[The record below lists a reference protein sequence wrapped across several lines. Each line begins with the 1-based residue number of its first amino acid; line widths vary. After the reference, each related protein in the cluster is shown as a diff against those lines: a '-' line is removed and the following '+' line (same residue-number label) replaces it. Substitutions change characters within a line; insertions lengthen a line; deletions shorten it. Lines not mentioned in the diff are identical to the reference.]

1 MEYRVMKGEIPVCET
16 ILDTS
21 AEQPIDLDEVAYYA
35 PTYWDNMKDTIE
47 TYGKLDGENAF
58 IFAERD
64 PIYYNWVTLIRKDWL
79 DQVGLDVP
87 TSNEELKT
95 AMQAF
100 KDAGLGVE
108 NAPLITKSFTYFYNW
123 IKDGTSEDELAKY
136 LDLNVAKNMP
146 GSAGQIFHVI
156 FMAFV
161 IIYYVLFL
169 YVYPILARFY
179 NTIRN
184 TIKNA
189 LFMAIRHL
197 PYTVV
202 MVLIGLC
209 PLLLLFIGSYQ
220 IQSTLFA
227 LFLVMGF
234 GVIAYCN
241 SFFLVK
247 IFDHYM
253 PKEENEEQKSEG
265 TEV

>member
-1 MEYRVMKGEIPVCET
+1 MYFEYHLFGLLYSDRYCR
-16 ILDTS
+16 S
-21 AEQPIDLDEVAYYA
+21 
-35 PTYWDNMKDTIE
+35 
-47 TYGKLDGENAF
+47 
-58 IFAERD
+58 
-64 PIYYNWVTLIRKDWL
+64 IYYGYVLCDNFKQATIINLIMIA
-79 DQVGLDVP
+79 VGAVL
-87 TSNEELKT
+87 
-95 AMQAF
+95 
-100 KDAGLGVE
+100 
-108 NAPLITKSFTYFYNW
+108 
-123 IKDGTSEDELAKY
+123 Y

-169 YVYPILARFY
+169 YVYPVLARFY

>member
-1 MEYRVMKGEIPVCET
+1 MGRFFSMDNKFFTFMNKVADLCILNIICLVCCIPIVT
-16 ILDTS
+16 AGASIT
-21 AEQPIDLDEVAYYA
+21 AMYY
-35 PTYWDNMKDTIE
+35 
-47 TYGKLDGENAF
+47 
-58 IFAERD
+58 
-64 PIYYNWVTLIRKDWL
+64 VTLKMVR
-79 DQVGLDVP
+79 
-87 TSNEELKT
+87 NEEAYIVRSFFKS
-95 AMQAF
+95 F
-100 KDAGLGVE
+100 KDNFKQATII
-108 NAPLITKSFTYFYNW
+108 NLIM
-123 IKDGTSEDELAKY
+123 IAVGAVLY

-146 GSAGQIFHVI
+146 GSVGQIFHVI

-169 YVYPILARFY
+169 YVYPVLARFY

>member
-1 MEYRVMKGEIPVCET
+1 MDYL
-16 ILDTS
+16 LDFFSNKMLWTS
-21 AEQPIDLDEVAYYA
+21 
-35 PTYWDNMKDTIE
+35 
-47 TYGKLDGENAF
+47 
-58 IFAERD
+58 IFACFMAQFLKVFSGEKKFDLTRIITSGGM
-64 PIYYNWVTLIRKDWL
+64 PSSHSSFVTCLS
-79 DQVGLDVP
+79 
-87 TSNEELKT
+87 T
-95 AMQAF
+95 M
-100 KDAGLGVE
+100 LGVKYGF
-108 NAPLITKSFTYFYNW
+108 NSDMFAIAAVFSFIIMYDASGVRQAVGKQATIINLIM
-123 IKDGTSEDELAKY
+123 IAVGAVLY

-169 YVYPILARFY
+169 YVYPVLARFY

>member
-1 MEYRVMKGEIPVCET
+1 M
-16 ILDTS
+16 
-21 AEQPIDLDEVAYYA
+21 
-35 PTYWDNMKDTIE
+35 
-47 TYGKLDGENAF
+47 
-58 IFAERD
+58 
-64 PIYYNWVTLIRKDWL
+64 
-79 DQVGLDVP
+79 
-87 TSNEELKT
+87 
-95 AMQAF
+95 
-100 KDAGLGVE
+100 
-108 NAPLITKSFTYFYNW
+108 
-123 IKDGTSEDELAKY
+123 
-136 LDLNVAKNMP
+136 
-146 GSAGQIFHVI
+146 
-156 FMAFV
+156 
-161 IIYYVLFL
+161 
-169 YVYPILARFY
+169 
-179 NTIRN
+179 
-184 TIKNA
+184 IKNA

-220 IQSTLFA
+220 IQSTLFG

>member
-1 MEYRVMKGEIPVCET
+1 MDNKFFTFMGRIADLCILNIICLVCCIPIVT
-16 ILDTS
+16 AGASIT
-21 AEQPIDLDEVAYYA
+21 AMYY
-35 PTYWDNMKDTIE
+35 
-47 TYGKLDGENAF
+47 
-58 IFAERD
+58 
-64 PIYYNWVTLIRKDWL
+64 VTLKMVR
-79 DQVGLDVP
+79 
-87 TSNEELKT
+87 NEEAYIVRSFFKS
-95 AMQAF
+95 F
-100 KDAGLGVE
+100 KDNFKQATII
-108 NAPLITKSFTYFYNW
+108 NLIM
-123 IKDGTSEDELAKY
+123 IAVGAILY
-136 LDLNVAKNMP
+136 LDLNVPKNMP